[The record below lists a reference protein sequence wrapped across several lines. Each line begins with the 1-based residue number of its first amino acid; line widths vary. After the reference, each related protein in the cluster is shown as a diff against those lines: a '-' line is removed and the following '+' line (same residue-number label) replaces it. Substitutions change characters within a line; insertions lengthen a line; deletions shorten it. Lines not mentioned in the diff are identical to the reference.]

1 MCQNWICMLPPG
13 KQPNLLILCYWLLWH
28 WIGLFAYGW
37 VIIGSFDGVIPK
49 LQCVMSMLESADLFL
64 VCQISTF
71 IDSFLPPCDWASWGW
86 GLASIF
92 VCVASGAY
100 RTGSQNWMDLLMVLS
115 LHRMPLFSSI
125 HSMRPQ
131 LKYQYSCGIPCSK
144 PSAEMHCHS
153 SCDVEVPRLCLYD
166 DTSWCHIF

>member
-71 IDSFLPPCDWASWGW
+71 IDSFLPPCDWASCAVIRPW
-86 GLASIF
+86 ANPSN
-92 VCVASGAY
+92 SE
-100 RTGSQNWMDLLMVLS
+100 S
-115 LHRMPLFSSI
+115 LFCMHRMPLFSSI